1 MIMYSV
7 LLPLILFGI
16 DTLHVTYTIVLLF
29 FGCSVTLVHTSAQ
42 GVPIIVGANS
52 YNLEF
57 DVYLC
62 VLAKNQHTRKKSLRF
77 VNTLAQS
84 ICTHYSCFEN
94 QGRFVTLKKN
104 WAPCFL
110 KKAGCKKPRSLLF
123 KKRRGS
129 LVFSLFE

>member
-1 MIMYSV
+1 MYSV

-84 ICTHYSCFEN
+84 ICTHYSSLL
-94 QGRFVTLKKN
+94 GRPKYGLQ
-104 WAPCFL
+104 
-110 KKAGCKKPRSLLF
+110 KAGCKKTGLLLF
-123 KKRRGS
+123 
-129 LVFSLFE
+129 